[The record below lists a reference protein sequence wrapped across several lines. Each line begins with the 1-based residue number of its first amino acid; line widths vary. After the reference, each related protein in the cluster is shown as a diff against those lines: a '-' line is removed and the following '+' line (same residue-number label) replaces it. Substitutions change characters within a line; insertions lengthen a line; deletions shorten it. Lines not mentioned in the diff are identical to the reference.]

1 MVWIKWEDYGK
12 KLKPRKQ
19 KKRKSKPRIK
29 PASKIIPGKHK
40 AEFRKASEMI
50 RD

>member
-12 KLKPRKQ
+12 KPKPRKQ
-19 KKRKSKPRIK
+19 KKKKSKPRVES
-29 PASKIIPGKHK
+29 ASKIIPGKHK
-40 AEFRKASEMI
+40 AEFRKASDIM